1 MIKQVNV
8 IRDSISQGH
17 LIDGER
23 LPEVEQYRHII
34 EDIASAVLGN
44 DESTSSD
51 TDKST
56 DNDSTS
62 VDELAS
68 ASTPCSSRLILY
80 LEKWLTR

>member
-1 MIKQVNV
+1 MINKVDV
-8 IRDSISQGH
+8 IRDSISQGL

-51 TDKST
+51 TDYPT
-56 DNDSTS
+56 ENDSTS

-68 ASTPCSSRLILY
+68 VSTPCSCRLILY
-80 LEKWLTR
+80 LEKWLTQ